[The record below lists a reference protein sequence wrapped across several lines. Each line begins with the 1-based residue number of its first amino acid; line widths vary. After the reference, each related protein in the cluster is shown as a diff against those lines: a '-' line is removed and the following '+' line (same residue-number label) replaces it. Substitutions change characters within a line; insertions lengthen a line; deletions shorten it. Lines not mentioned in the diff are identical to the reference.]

1 SLFARHRAQAEA
13 VYPGLT
19 GRRLVSETVRRMIN
33 TLILDLSGTT
43 ADRVAEAA
51 PKDIDDVRHAPAL
64 ARFSHDM
71 REEANQ
77 LKTFLHDNLY
87 RHYQV
92 VRMTTKAA
100 RIVRELFTAFLD
112 EPRLLP
118 PQYQRPGKQ
127 AEPGAQARAIADYIA
142 GMTDRY
148 AIREHAR
155 LFDMSAGQ
163 K

>member
-1 SLFARHRAQAEA
+1 QEVSLFARHRAQAEA
-13 VYPGLT
+13 AYPGLT

-43 ADRVAEAA
+43 EARVAEVA
-51 PKDIDDVRHAPAL
+51 PAHIDDIRCSPPL

-77 LKTFLHDNLY
+77 LKAFLHDNLY
-87 RHYQV
+87 KHYQV
-92 VRMTTKAA
+92 MRMTTKAA
-100 RIVRELFTAFLD
+100 RIVRELFAAFLD

-118 PQYQRPGKQ
+118 PQYQRLDAQ
-127 AEPGAQARAIADYIA
+127 AGADAQARAIADYIA

-155 LFDMSAGQ
+155 LF
-163 K
+163 